1 MRPAALFCLLF
12 ITVAP
17 MAAGAVVFDGREGW
31 QFQGQLH
38 LDWSTDLGNPP
49 APVWFPPCPGMVAD
63 TTVSVA
69 DSTFIAG
76 GRVGATLS
84 HTLAPLGPV
93 PPSIPVCTYD
103 LHTWASNPA
112 SYGRFISAL
121 DNANLDFEPAVM
133 GESLSVLLHWKV
145 VASGPPGS
153 WTWNLQSGGVL
164 ADQTSGAEGYAVKVL
179 QGPDV
184 RYYVLRLTF
193 NGGGGVSAGVQGTQ
207 DMVLH
212 VDVYATDARVA
223 GVEPSPLPA
232 GLALSAPAP
241 NPVRDGATFAVDV
254 PRRGAANLVIADVS
268 GRVVRTLALG
278 TLETGRRA
286 VRWDRRDDRGV
297 NVAPGV
303 YWARVTL
310 AAGGSAGQRVVVLE

>member
-1 MRPAALFCLLF
+1 LRSAALLCLLF

-31 QFQGQLH
+31 QYQGQLH

-49 APVWFPPCPGMVAD
+49 PPVYFPPCPGMVAD
-63 TTVSVA
+63 TTVSNA
-69 DSTFIAG
+69 DSTYING
-76 GRVGATLS
+76 GWVGATLS
-84 HTLAPLGPV
+84 HHIAPLGNLSPTT
-93 PPSIPVCTYD
+93 PVCTYD
-103 LHTWASNPA
+103 LHTWASSPGA
-112 SYGRFISAL
+112 YGRFIGAL
-121 DNANLDFEPAVM
+121 DNANFYFEPAVM
-133 GESLSVLLHWKV
+133 GESLSVLVHWKV

-153 WTWNLQSGGVL
+153 WNWSEQSGYLL
-164 ADQTSGAEGYAVKVL
+164 ADQSSPAEGVAVKVL
-179 QGPDV
+179 QGPDS
-184 RYYVLRLTF
+184 RYYVLRSTF
-193 NGGGGVSAGVQGTQ
+193 MGGGGINAGVVGSE

-212 VDVYATDARVA
+212 VDFYATDARVA
-223 GVEPSPLPA
+223 GVQPSSLPA

-254 PRRGAANLVIADVS
+254 PRRGAANLAIADVS

-278 TLETGRRA
+278 TLEAGRRA
-286 VRWDRRDDRGV
+286 VRWDRRDDRGA

-310 AAGGSAGQRVVVLE
+310 ADGGSAGQRVVVLQ